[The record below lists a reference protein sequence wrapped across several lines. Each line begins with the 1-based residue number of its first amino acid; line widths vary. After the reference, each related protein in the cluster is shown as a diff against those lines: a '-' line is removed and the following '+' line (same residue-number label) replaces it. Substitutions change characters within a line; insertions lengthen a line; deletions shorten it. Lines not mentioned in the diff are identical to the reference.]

1 MDVANKLQVLQVYDA
16 NKIEL
21 FLEDLKA
28 LVAKSQKKGIVAG
41 MTNAW
46 NYVYSIDMSYLVNP
60 IWAAYQVYDA
70 SF

>member
-28 LVAKSQKKGIVAG
+28 LVASKS
-41 MTNAW
+41 
-46 NYVYSIDMSYLVNP
+46 SPLFLCS
-60 IWAAYQVYDA
+60 
-70 SF
+70 